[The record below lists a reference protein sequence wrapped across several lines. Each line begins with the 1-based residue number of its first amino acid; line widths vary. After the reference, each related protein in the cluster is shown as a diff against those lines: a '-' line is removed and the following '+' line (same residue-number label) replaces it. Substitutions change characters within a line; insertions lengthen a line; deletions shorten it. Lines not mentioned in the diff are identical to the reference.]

1 MKILGLQ
8 KLTLL
13 DFPGRVAAIVFTGGC
28 NFRCPF
34 CQNSSLVLAPQS
46 VPEISEEEFRQFL
59 RKRQGLLDG
68 ICVTGGEPTL
78 HADLPEFLSSIRD
91 AGYLVKLDTNGTNP
105 DMLESLLADGLLD
118 YAAMDVKA
126 GPENYARVCGLSAL
140 SDASTGSVSLPTASA
155 YPDSHGVA
163 DDGRKNVL
171 AGPAGQLLANVRRS
185 VDLLKNSG
193 VEYEFRT
200 TVVKGLHTARD
211 FEEIASWL
219 TGCRAYFLQAFRDC
233 PEVLLED
240 HPFSAFSD
248 EEMKDFLKIVQK
260 KIPQA
265 ALRGV

>member
-78 HADLPEFLSSIRD
+78 HADLPDFLASIRD

-118 YAAMDVKA
+118 YVAMDVKA
-126 GPENYARVCGLSAL
+126 GPENYARMCGLEVSENSPNL
-140 SDASTGSVSLPTASA
+140 SLRQSYDNRKTPVTLSRCEFLISNTGR
-155 YPDSHGVA
+155 H
-163 DDGRKNVL
+163 
-171 AGPAGQLLANVRRS
+171 LLESIHRS
-185 VDLLKNSG
+185 VDLLKNSDI
-193 VEYEFRT
+193 EYEFRT

-219 TGCRAYFLQAFRDC
+219 AGCRAYFLQAFRDC

>member
-59 RKRQGLLDG
+59 SKRQGLLDG

-78 HADLPEFLSSIRD
+78 HADLPDFLASIKD
-91 AGYLVKLDTNGTNP
+91 TGYLVKLDTNGTNP
-105 DMLESLLADGLLD
+105 DMLESLLSDGLLD
-118 YAAMDVKA
+118 YVAMDVKA
-126 GPENYARVCGLSAL
+126 GPGNYARVCGLSAL
-140 SDASTGSVSLPTASA
+140 SDIVVSNASTPTASSC
-155 YPDSHGVA
+155 PDSA
-163 DDGRKNVL
+163 DAVSADL
-171 AGPAGQLLANVRRS
+171 SGPGERLLTNVRRC

-193 VEYEFRT
+193 IEYEFRT
-200 TVVKGLHTARD
+200 TVVKGLHSTQD

-219 TGCRAYFLQAFRDC
+219 AGCRAYFLQAFRDC

-240 HPFSAFSD
+240 HSFSAFSD
-248 EEMKDFLKIVQK
+248 EEMKAFLRIVQK